1 VFPERTGKDAGSAR
15 AVLQPAVQKCFDVG
29 RATPWG
35 YGVLCMRR
43 SQIRPRRG
51 VTPLP
56 QGSGD
61 VFRQPG
67 RKSINVCD
75 YEEDIILDPL
85 LFVVIT
91 VPLCGICVAAGF
103 FIRKK
108 MVESRVSSAEETARK
123 IIDDARKEA
132 VNLQKEAKLQ
142 AKEDLYRA
150 KAEFEKE
157 SRNKKYETQK
167 LEKRLAQKEENLEKK
182 VSLIDQ
188 KEIVVAKRE
197 RTVEQQ
203 EQKVQELETEY
214 SHLLDEQKKLLQKIS
229 GMTSE
234 EAKKQL
240 MLTIENEAKHESAR
254 KIRRI
259 EEETRENADKIARN
273 IIACAIQRY
282 SADYVAEKTVSVVNL
297 PNDEMKG
304 RIIGREG
311 RNIRAIEQITGVDL
325 IIDDTPESILI
336 SSFDPIRREI
346 ARIALER
353 LITDGR
359 IHPSR
364 IEEITE
370 KVRQEMEVTLRE
382 AGEQATFD
390 VGIQKINPEIVR
402 LLGRLKFRTSYDQN
416 VLQHSLE
423 VSYLCGMMA
432 AELGLNVK
440 AAKRAGLL
448 HDIGKAIDHEV
459 EGSHALIG
467 ADMAKKH
474 GEPEEMVHAIAAH
487 HDDVKPQTVLAVLV
501 QASDA
506 LSAARPGARREML
519 ITYVKHLRE
528 LEEIANSFKGVSKSY
543 AVQAGREIR
552 VMVESKEV
560 SDDAS
565 VVLSR
570 DVAKKIEES
579 LTYPGQIK
587 VTVIRET
594 RSIEYAR

>member
-1 VFPERTGKDAGSAR
+1 MTFIVII
-15 AVLQPAVQKCFDVG
+15 PACIII
-29 RATPWG
+29 
-35 YGVLCMRR
+35 GVLVGF
-43 SQIRPRRG
+43 I
-51 VTPLP
+51 L
-56 QGSGD
+56 
-61 VFRQPG
+61 
-67 RKSINVCD
+67 RKRI
-75 YEEDIILDPL
+75 
-85 LFVVIT
+85 
-91 VPLCGICVAAGF
+91 
-103 FIRKK
+103 
-108 MVESRVSSAEETARK
+108 VEKTISSAEEASNK
-123 IIDDARKEA
+123 IIAEARKEA
-132 VNLQKEAKLQ
+132 ETLRKEAKIQ
-142 AKEDLYRA
+142 AKEELYRT

-157 SRNKKYETQK
+157 TRSKKFDLQK

-188 KEIVVAKRE
+188 KEIVTAKRE
-197 RTVEQQ
+197 KAVAAQEKTVKEM
-203 EQKVQELETEY
+203 EEKY
-214 SHLLDEQKKLLQKIS
+214 SQVLDEQKKMLEKIS

-234 EAKKQL
+234 EAKKLL
-240 MLTIENEAKHESAR
+240 MQSLENEAKHESAR
-254 KIRRI
+254 TIRRI
-259 EEETRENADKIARN
+259 EEETKENSDKIARN
-273 IIACAIQRY
+273 IIAMAIQRY
-282 SADYVAEKTVSVVNL
+282 SAEYVAEKTVSVVAL

-325 IIDDTPESILI
+325 IIDDTPETILI

-346 ARIALER
+346 ARISLER

-364 IEEITE
+364 IEEIAE
-370 KVRQEMEVTLRE
+370 KVKQEMEVTLRE

-390 VGIQKINPEIVR
+390 IGIQKINQEIIR

-423 VSYLCGMMA
+423 VSYLCGLMA
-432 AELGLNVK
+432 AELGINIK

-467 ADMAKKH
+467 ADLAKKH
-474 GEPEEMVHAIAAH
+474 GEAEEIIHAIAAH
-487 HDDVKPQTVLAVLV
+487 HDDVKAQTVLAVLV
-501 QASDA
+501 QAADA

-519 ITYVKHLRE
+519 VTYVKHLKE
-528 LEEIANSFKGVSKSY
+528 LEDIANSFKGVSKSY

-552 VMVESKEV
+552 VMVESGDV
-560 SDDAS
+560 SDDAA
-565 VVLSR
+565 VVMSK
-570 DVAKKIEES
+570 DISKKIEET

-594 RSIEYAR
+594 RAVEYAK

>member
-1 VFPERTGKDAGSAR
+1 MDP
-15 AVLQPAVQKCFDVG
+15 
-29 RATPWG
+29 
-35 YGVLCMRR
+35 
-43 SQIRPRRG
+43 
-51 VTPLP
+51 
-56 QGSGD
+56 
-61 VFRQPG
+61 
-67 RKSINVCD
+67 
-75 YEEDIILDPL
+75 ILFL
-85 LFVVIT
+85 SIT
-91 VPLCGICVAAGF
+91 VPLCAVSIMAGF
-103 FIRKK
+103 VLRKK
-108 MVESRVSSAEETARK
+108 IVESKISSAEDATKK
-123 IIDDARKEA
+123 ILEEAQKEA
-132 VNLQKEAKLQ
+132 GNLKKEAKLQ
-142 AKEDLYRA
+142 AKEELYKT

-157 SRNKKYETQK
+157 SRNKRYELQK
-167 LEKRLAQKEENLEKK
+167 MEKRLTQKEENLEKK
-182 VSLIDQ
+182 VNLIDQ

-197 RTVEQQ
+197 KSISHQ
-203 EQKVQELETEY
+203 EKNVKNLENKY
-214 SHLLDEQKKLLQKIS
+214 QAALDEQKQLLEKIS

-234 EAKKQL
+234 DAKKLL
-240 MLTIENEAKHESAR
+240 MQNMENEAKHEAAR
-254 KIRRI
+254 TIRRI
-259 EEETRENADKIARN
+259 EEEAKENSDKIARN

-311 RNIRAIEQITGVDL
+311 RNIRTIEQITGVDL
-325 IIDDTPESILI
+325 IIDDTPETILI

-364 IEEITE
+364 IEEIAE
-370 KVRQEMEVTLRE
+370 KVRQEMDVTLRE

-390 VGIQKINPEIVR
+390 VGIQKINPELVR
-402 LLGRLKFRTSYDQN
+402 MLGRLKYRTSYDQN

-432 AELGLNVK
+432 SELGLNVK

-459 EGSHALIG
+459 EGSHAVIG
-467 ADMAKKH
+467 ADIAKKY
-474 GEPEEMVHAIAAH
+474 GETEEIVHAIAAH

-519 ITYVKHLRE
+519 VTYVKHLKD
-528 LEEIANSFKGVSKSY
+528 LEDIANSFQGVSKSY

-552 VMVESKEV
+552 VMVENKDV
-560 SDDAS
+560 SDDGS
-565 VVLSR
+565 VVLSK

-594 RSIEYAR
+594 RAIEYAK